1 MVNVAENRIQQEAV
15 LSFTN
20 KYCLKRHNPRLL
32 IYSIPNESEDAW
44 ETQKKKNIG
53 LLPGAS
59 DTVVLLPGGISL
71 YMECKTQVGVQSQ
84 KQKEFQE
91 RIERLGFKYY
101 IFRSLQQF
109 YTILNPYLINAGLEA
124 YNG

>member
-1 MVNVAENRIQQEAV
+1 MVNVAENRIQQECV
-15 LSFTN
+15 VDFTN
-20 KYCLKRHNPRLL
+20 RYCLKRHNPRLL

-59 DTVVLLPGGISL
+59 DTVVLLPNSVSL
-71 YMECKTQVGVQSQ
+71 YMECKTVTGVQSE

-91 RIERLGFKYY
+91 RIESLGFKYY
-101 IFRSLQQF
+101 IFRSIKQF
-109 YTILNPYLINAGLEA
+109 YSILNPYLTKAGLEV

>member
-1 MVNVAENRIQQEAV
+1 MVNIAENRIQQECV
-15 LSFTN
+15 VDFTN
-20 KYCLKRHNPRLL
+20 RYCLKKHNPRLL

-59 DTVVLLPGGISL
+59 DTVVMLPGGISL
-71 YMECKTQVGVQSQ
+71 YMECKTQVGVQSS

-91 RIERLGFKYY
+91 RIEDLGFRYY

>member
-1 MVNVAENRIQQEAV
+1 MLNVAENYIQQQAV
-15 LSFTN
+15 LHFTN
-20 KYCLKRHNPRLL
+20 NYCLKRHEPRLL

-59 DTVVLLPGGISL
+59 DTVVCLPGGYSL
-71 YMECKTQVGVQSQ
+71 YMECKTQIGVQSP
-84 KQKEFQE
+84 KQKEFQD
-91 RIERLGFKYY
+91 RIEALGFKYY
-101 IFRSLQQF
+101 IFRSVKQF
-109 YTILNPYLINAGLEA
+109 YTILNPYLTQLGLEA

>member
-1 MVNVAENRIQQEAV
+1 MLNVAENKIQQV
-15 LSFTN
+15 CVVDFTN
-20 KYCLKRHNPRLL
+20 RYCLKRHNPRLL

-59 DTVVLLPGGISL
+59 DTVVMLPGGVSL
-71 YMECKTQVGVQSQ
+71 YLECKTQIGVQSS

-91 RIERLGFKYY
+91 RVEALGFKYY
-101 IFRSLQQF
+101 IFRSIQQF
-109 YTILNPYLINAGLEA
+109 YQILKPYLINAGLEA

>member
-1 MVNVAENRIQQEAV
+1 MLNVAENKIQQECV
-15 LSFTN
+15 VDFTN
-20 KYCLKRHNPRLL
+20 RYCLKRHHPRLL

-59 DTVVLLPGGISL
+59 DTVVMLPKGISL
-71 YMECKTQVGVQSQ
+71 YMECKTLVGVQSP
-84 KQKEFQE
+84 KQADFQQ
-91 RIERLGFKYY
+91 RIEALGFKYY
-101 IFRSLQQF
+101 IFRSLKQF
-109 YTILNPYLINAGLEA
+109 YSILNPYLLAAGMEA

>member
-1 MVNVAENRIQQEAV
+1 MLNVAENFIQQKV
-15 LSFTN
+15 VIDFN
-20 KYCLKRHNPRLL
+20 NRYCLKKHEPRLL

-59 DTVVLLPGGISL
+59 DTVVLLPHGISL
-71 YMECKTQVGVQSQ
+71 YMECKTQIGVQSP

-91 RIERLGFKYY
+91 RVEALGFKYY
-101 IFRSLQQF
+101 IFRSLDQF
-109 YTILNPYLINAGLEA
+109 YKIINPYLIKAGLEA

>member
-1 MVNVAENRIQQEAV
+1 MLNVAENKIQQECV
-15 LSFTN
+15 VDFTN
-20 KYCLKRHNPRLL
+20 RYCLKRHNPRLL

-59 DTVVLLPGGISL
+59 DTVVCLPKGLSL
-71 YMECKTQVGVQSQ
+71 YMECKTMVGVQSP
-84 KQKEFQE
+84 KQKEFQD
-91 RIERLGFKYY
+91 RIEALGFKYH
-101 IFRSLQQF
+101 IFRSMQQF
-109 YTILNPYLINAGLEA
+109 YGILKPYLIQSGLEA